1 MGAQVSVRTVRECH
15 LWRWGTSRESA
26 LRMREGAIQG
36 LWVLVGSMGVIL
48 SSCGLEGVLRR

>member
-1 MGAQVSVRTVRECH
+1 MSVRTVRECH